1 MLSDQ
6 VPVYTG
12 GAAHMEKELGEAVNL
27 IHSVL
32 PPDANITVVTPLKT

>member
-12 GAAHMEKELGEAVNL
+12 GPKWMDRKLGEAVNL
-27 IHSVL
+27 IQSVL
-32 PPDANITVVTPLKT
+32 PPDANITVVTPLKG